1 MKKHLQIP
9 FLFLIL
15 TTLFSSCSKD
25 DDTEQFSSY
34 SAAEDKQ
41 NIVNAGIDLA
51 NETKGLAQTEFA
63 KVSVNLMD
71 YLKLG
76 ISSRQ
81 NWLYTITEI
90 GKNMNEEAFI
100 QTQFEELMSVTTNS
114 CHDLSIIWNQGYG
127 IWVWNT
133 QISDFEQI
141 SDEGDEITFLFP
153 SEANSTINNTSL
165 RLYDFTNYNGY
176 FPDKGTILENGT
188 VLNEILQSLYLD
200 MKVDDKLIASSN
212 IIIDYS
218 DWGNIENMNLT
229 FNPIPY
235 SFQAEMLTLNNNASW
250 RYTLMSDVNLVFEQ
264 YIAGTYEDNSQ
275 TNRTLNNIYSS
286 TQIDNIKLII
296 EANSADLL
304 DQISAIEN
312 KELLGEESAIQKAT
326 SVNNNTKISIRYAN
340 DAIIALGTPTA
351 RNTNEETDEWILDL
365 AFKFSDDSNEYLT
378 NLIDYIY
385 LFEDNLDLIL
395 KKTQNKIN

>member
-9 FLFLIL
+9 FLFFIL

-41 NIVNAGIDLA
+41 NIVNAGIYLA

-127 IWVWNT
+127 IWEWNT

-141 SDEGDEITFLFP
+141 SDEGDDITFLFP

-165 RLYDFTNYNGY
+165 RLYDFTNYDGY
-176 FPDKGTILENGT
+176 FPDKGAILENGT

-235 SFQAEMLTLNNNASW
+235 SFQGEMLTLNDNASW

-275 TNRTLNNIYSS
+275 TNPTLNNIYSS

-304 DQISAIEN
+304 DEISAIEN
-312 KELLGEESAIQKAT
+312 KELLEEELASQKAT
-326 SVNNNTKISIRYAN
+326 SVNNNTKISLRYAN
-340 DAIIALGTPTA
+340 DAIIAMGTPTV
-351 RNTNEETDEWILDL
+351 RNTNEETDKWILDL

-378 NLIDYIY
+378 KLIDYIY